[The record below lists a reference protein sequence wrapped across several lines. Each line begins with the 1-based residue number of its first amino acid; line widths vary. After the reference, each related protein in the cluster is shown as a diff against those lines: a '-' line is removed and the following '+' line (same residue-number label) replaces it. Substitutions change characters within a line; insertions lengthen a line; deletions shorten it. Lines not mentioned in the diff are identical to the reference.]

1 VLQRIFIKIVSF
13 LKNSVINVKIVGII
27 LKVSNVL
34 VLNWIKNFGEKV
46 EELRKND
53 EISVTLLMLQCN
65 NKLSILN

>member
-1 VLQRIFIKIVSF
+1 
-13 LKNSVINVKIVGII
+13 VGII